1 MENKTRIN
9 IPTINADDVIEKAAL
24 ARVKDLDTLI
34 NNLIDNMS
42 KASSG
47 KNLTKYW
54 KTQEALIEDVVQ
66 SCKNF
71 NKVSNAT
78 NASNL
83 LKATNALKAVHGID
97 LSDIIPDFGNFEKSL
112 QSARNMIG
120 NLDSAFDVSSF
131 KNAFEVFENL
141 KRQGL
146 DVREIF
152 HNLEAGSG
160 AAQLFDDLNNANNT
174 INKLTI
180 KIKELQDKLDDSES
194 GNGIK
199 AIREEC
205 EDLRSEIM
213 SIRQEAENT
222 FSAFLTSNNIDAD
235 YYKYDEF
242 FDKIRDGSL
251 TAQEAIAEFKRDY
264 AYLLDGNASF
274 DTTQLQDFSKRLDGV
289 STKITEVSNKLD
301 DITLKGVKVNDG
313 DASGSLEEL
322 ANVVREIENT
332 TESTNTSAIYE
343 SLSKILTIIKEIGQ
357 VDTDNLYHLSET
369 IRQLS
374 KLDDLKINKSS
385 LDNLADCIERI
396 CKIDK
401 SSVLSNLSLVDF
413 KNFNDLHIS
422 KASLNNLAEYL
433 PRIANINVEKLIELT
448 KVDFSNLNNFKID
461 KETLNNL
468 KQFANSLS
476 GTLHSNG
483 VNNVNV
489 DKSNISSG
497 NSEVE
502 NIKKQQQY
510 YKDIAN
516 ELVGIQDRHEGT
528 HLIINEIGKSES
540 EVISTII
547 QENKEIAAG
556 NELWKER
563 QFYIDEYG
571 KVTASYRGDK
581 NEIGIGN
588 AGNISIGNPV
598 KETHIHPYNENGAG
612 SYSIGDVYNM
622 HLAFLQGIRQ
632 FELRWRDEVL
642 SIDLTNIDPKSLL
655 SMADSY
661 EDFCAGVQK
670 VMYDVY
676 QIDQDFVFNRGQ
688 NLKNSYLANLI
699 QDRGGSAKLY
709 TQNFDGTK
717 TQKDFLDISN
727 AEQALIS
734 TTGLYAIKLSELNEE
749 SEEYQR
755 TAQYILN
762 NRKDLAE
769 YYQKMGLI
777 TSPDIDNDSLK
788 SQINL
793 INEFTNAFN
802 QYISA
807 YEDYYGRMSPDGDG
821 FGLSQSEKTLS
832 ELEKLYPELKEVRS
846 NGYVNYPD
854 SELYDKALK
863 KYLNRQEQLQN
874 GLKQTKEQAEQTSK
888 SVQNVSNS
896 PIEDVIQGETE
907 KSGKDAVSSATE
919 KAVQAKNEFAS
930 ANKGVQ
936 SSIDGSKSPLQLE
949 AELMDQIAK
958 SAHEAAEAKK
968 EFVEANKQVKSGAES
983 SSTSLDGEDKKIEN
997 VGDSAEETKKK
1008 TEGFDEREADNQKLE
1023 QQKRIYQELIDT
1035 INRYATV
1042 AKRIASK
1049 SAYSTDEEDLARLQ
1063 ARIEELRNEPLLSEE
1078 QLDKSQRKLDEIE
1091 TTVEDIQKRV
1101 VNTTLDNLQ
1110 GDIDKYYKNYDK
1122 YSIKPKD
1129 VDRNPQ
1135 YTKDLEEYKSTI
1147 DKLAAEKERLAGLNL
1162 EFITEDDLKNV
1173 RRIESDLAK
1182 IENRI
1187 KGYSAA
1193 EKGSDLQSRL
1203 KQIDKIN
1210 KYLED
1215 NTRISQEAKYKLRE
1229 LLQTLENDGAAANV
1243 KKINEEFIRITNNE
1257 LAAGR
1262 AGKSFMDVLKDKK
1275 FYSFAGQIASYFS
1288 FYDIINVIRRG
1299 AQEVREL
1306 NKALTEMRKVS
1317 DESLLSLKEYQNLSF
1332 DMGDEVGTTG
1342 KQIMESTADWLRLG
1356 ESMKEASKSA
1366 STSNILLN
1374 VSEFESIDE
1383 ATESL
1388 VSMSQAYKDLDKIE
1402 IVDVLNN
1409 LGNNYAISTDGLA
1422 TALKDSASALKTAQN
1437 DYYEAA
1443 ALATAAN
1450 TVVQDPS
1457 KVGAGKFMPEYI
1469 VICRYFIYQKVAIS
1483 VKSQGWSRPREGYN
1497 IC

>member
-357 VDTDNLYHLSET
+357 VDTDNLYHLSQT

-468 KQFANSLS
+468 KQFANSLG

-489 DKSNISSG
+489 DKSNISSD
-497 NSEVE
+497 NAS
-502 NIKKQQQY
+502 
-510 YKDIAN
+510 
-516 ELVGIQDRHEGT
+516 
-528 HLIINEIGKSES
+528 
-540 EVISTII
+540 ST
-547 QENKEIAAG
+547 EEAA
-556 NELWKER
+556 
-563 QFYIDEYG
+563 Q
-571 KVTASYRGDK
+571 A
-581 NEIGIGN
+581 
-588 AGNISIGNPV
+588 
-598 KETHIHPYNENGAG
+598 
-612 SYSIGDVYNM
+612 
-622 HLAFLQGIRQ
+622 
-632 FELRWRDEVL
+632 
-642 SIDLTNIDPKSLL
+642 
-655 SMADSY
+655 
-661 EDFCAGVQK
+661 
-670 VMYDVY
+670 
-676 QIDQDFVFNRGQ
+676 
-688 NLKNSYLANLI
+688 
-699 QDRGGSAKLY
+699 
-709 TQNFDGTK
+709 
-717 TQKDFLDISN
+717 QKDF
-727 AEQALIS
+727 ATA
-734 TTGLYAIKLSELNEE
+734 NEK
-749 SEEYQR
+749 
-755 TAQYILN
+755 AQ
-762 NRKDLAE
+762 
-769 YYQKMGLI
+769 
-777 TSPDIDNDSLK
+777 
-788 SQINL
+788 
-793 INEFTNAFN
+793 
-802 QYISA
+802 
-807 YEDYYGRMSPDGDG
+807 
-821 FGLSQSEKTLS
+821 
-832 ELEKLYPELKEVRS
+832 
-846 NGYVNYPD
+846 
-854 SELYDKALK
+854 
-863 KYLNRQEQLQN
+863 
-874 GLKQTKEQAEQTSK
+874 
-888 SVQNVSNS
+888 
-896 PIEDVIQGETE
+896 
-907 KSGKDAVSSATE
+907 SSA
-919 KAVQAKNEFAS
+919 
-930 ANKGVQ
+930 
-936 SSIDGSKSPLQLE
+936 DGSKTPLQLE
-949 AELMDQIAK
+949 AELMESIAK
-958 SAHEAAEAKK
+958 NAREAANAKK
-968 EFVEANKQVKSGAES
+968 EFTEANKQVKDSAES
-983 SSTSLDGEDKKIEN
+983 SSTSIDEEKRSVDN
-997 VGDSAEETKKK
+997 VGDSADEVKKK
-1008 TEGFDEREADNQKLE
+1008 LDDVVFKPNTEGFDEIVAKFKLLQSESEQIVKIVKETKRTADGIDVSYKATLKNGSSYYLGESSNPQLLRASEVAYDAKAVEQEAKTFNQAWEEAIKVNNALNETKSILSSLPRTTGLDDEFTSLHTRLLNLNNDLTSGKISVSDYTKEVNSLTSSYSEMFESQQREADNQKLE
-1023 QQKRIYQELIDT
+1023 QQKRIYQELNDT

-1042 AKRIASK
+1042 SKRIAGK
-1049 SAYSTDEEDLARLQ
+1049 SAYSTDEEEAARLQ

-1078 QLDKSQRKLDEIE
+1078 QLDKSQKKLDEIE
-1091 TTVEDIQKRV
+1091 TTLEDIQKRV

-1147 DKLAAEKERLAGLNL
+1147 DKLAAEKERLAGLKL

-1173 RRIESDLAK
+1173 RQIESDLAE
-1182 IENRI
+1182 IEKRV

-1193 EKGSDLQSRL
+1193 EKGSDEQSRL

-1210 KYLED
+1210 KYLEE

-1288 FYDIINVIRRG
+1288 FYDVINVIRRG

-1317 DESLLSLKEYQNLSF
+1317 DESLSSLKEYQNISF

-1409 LGNNYAISTDGLA
+1409 LGKLLPKHMVTYGDL
-1422 TALKDSASALKTAQN
+1422 
-1437 DYYEAA
+1437 
-1443 ALATAAN
+1443 
-1450 TVVQDPS
+1450 
-1457 KVGAGKFMPEYI
+1457 
-1469 VICRYFIYQKVAIS
+1469 
-1483 VKSQGWSRPREGYN
+1483 
-1497 IC
+1497 